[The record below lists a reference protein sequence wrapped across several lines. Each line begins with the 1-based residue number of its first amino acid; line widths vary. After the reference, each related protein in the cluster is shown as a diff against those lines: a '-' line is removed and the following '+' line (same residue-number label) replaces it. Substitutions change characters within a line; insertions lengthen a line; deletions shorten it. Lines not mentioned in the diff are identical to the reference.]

1 MEKSTK
7 RVNSYLKMVLWM
19 AGGGALGAI
28 IGGGSVFLSGGIHGV
43 FQNLTDWLKGN
54 TIVILGILLVISLI
68 LSIFCYTKIEGI
80 VRMSKENE
88 DDEIQDKFDQTFDF
102 WGNIGLAGTSVI
114 IYLSMAAYAFQMYR
128 NMKSVKELLISSGF
142 FLFIVI
148 VCGFYQVAA
157 IKQIRRKEPLKQ
169 GDAADRNFE
178 KIWLSSCDEGEKKI
192 IFEAGYKAFSI
203 TRIFLLVATLIA
215 MLGETFFDGGLT
227 AVVLLTACNIF
238 MTLVYTYF
246 SIKLGK

>member
-1 MEKSTK
+1 MDGWRRSIRSHHRGRQRIPKWRYTWCFSKSDRLAK
-7 RVNSYLKMVLWM
+7 REYDCNTWN
-19 AGGGALGAI
+19 
-28 IGGGSVFLSGGIHGV
+28 F
-43 FQNLTDWLKGN
+43 TGN
-54 TIVILGILLVISLI
+54 FFDPQH
-68 LSIFCYTKIEGI
+68 FCYTKIEGI

-128 NMKSVKELLISSGF
+128 NMKSVKELLISSGI

>member
-102 WGNIGLAGTSVI
+102 WGEYWTCRNIC
-114 IYLSMAAYAFQMYR
+114 YH
-128 NMKSVKELLISSGF
+128 
-142 FLFIVI
+142 LFI
-148 VCGFYQVAA
+148 Y
-157 IKQIRRKEPLKQ
+157 
-169 GDAADRNFE
+169 
-178 KIWLSSCDEGEKKI
+178 
-192 IFEAGYKAFSI
+192 
-203 TRIFLLVATLIA
+203 
-215 MLGETFFDGGLT
+215 GGLCISDVPEYEECERT
-227 AVVLLTACNIF
+227 FDFLWNFPFYCNCLWVLSGRGDQADPQEGTVKTRRC
-238 MTLVYTYF
+238 
-246 SIKLGK
+246 G